1 MASQGLQPTPEKD
14 QAPGDEAPPEEP
26 SSGENACPECGGSGE
41 VDGSDCSNCEGTG
54 RVNEAVGG
62 G

>member
-1 MASQGLQPTPEKD
+1 MAEDPRPD
-14 QAPGDEAPPEEP
+14 QAPGDEAPPDEP
-26 SSGENACPECGGSGE
+26 SSGENVCPDCGG
-41 VDGSDCSNCEGTG
+41 DGCESCGGTG